1 MASLINAVVFPGQGS
16 QYLSMLEDYFLNE
29 PTFKEIFETSSKVID
44 IDLIQLIN
52 SKEEENISRTEVTQP
67 LMLVANVALW
77 KLIAPKLKNI
87 SFLAGHSLGEYAAL
101 VAAEALE
108 FENALE
114 LVKSRSRLMQN
125 AVPEKEGAIA
135 AIIGL
140 KEETVLDI
148 CRRVTTSPS
157 KLVNTANI
165 NSPNQIVISGT
176 ATGVEEAIIMCKKEG
191 AKRAIKLK
199 MSVPAHSELMLS
211 ASKEFA
217 QVIEQVTFYDPAIPV
232 IHNVD
237 VSISKTAKQ
246 IKEKLIEQLF
256 KPVKWSDTIKL
267 MIEKGG
273 VNNIIECGPAKVLSG
288 LIKRI
293 DPKVTTIDL
302 DNYNHYL
309 ELKNANK

>member
-16 QYLSMLEDYFLNE
+16 QYLSMLENYFLNE
-29 PTFKEIFETSSKVID
+29 PTFKEIFETSSQIID

-52 SKEEENISRTEVTQP
+52 SKEEENLSRTEITQP

-77 KLIAPKLKNI
+77 KLVAPKLKNLY
-87 SFLAGHSLGEYAAL
+87 FLAGHSLGEYAAL
-101 VAAEALE
+101 VAAEALK
-108 FENALE
+108 FEEALE
-114 LVKSRSRLMQN
+114 LVKSRSQLMQN
-125 AVPEKEGAIA
+125 AVPEKEGSIA

-140 KEETVLDI
+140 KEETVSDI
-148 CRRVTTSPS
+148 CRRVTTNPS
-157 KLVNTANI
+157 KLVNIANI

-176 ATGVEEAIIMCKKEG
+176 TIGIEEAIILCKKEG

-199 MSVPAHSELMLS
+199 MSVPAHSDLMLS
-211 ASKEFA
+211 ASKKFA
-217 QVIEQVTFYDPAIPV
+217 QVIEQVTFYDPIIPV

-237 VSISKTAKQ
+237 VSISTTAKH
-246 IKEKLIEQLF
+246 IKEKLIEQIF

-273 VNNIIECGPAKVLSG
+273 VNNIIECGPSKVLSG

-293 DPKVTTIDL
+293 DPRVNTIDL

-309 ELKNANK
+309 ELKNAN